1 MTEPLRESVGV
12 AASGW
17 KVRNHRCQIG
27 FGTFVGGGIAV
38 EEVERAFT
46 VFCGNQRSRRLA
58 LEKVGGRG
66 SEGMVWWDEAG

>member
-38 EEVERAFT
+38 EEVERPLPCFAEINGIDDLPLRKWEGEGQREW
-46 VFCGNQRSRRLA
+46 CG
-58 LEKVGGRG
+58 G
-66 SEGMVWWDEAG
+66 